1 MTEQSDNQAYSFY
14 HTAENHEATRI
25 LMSVYIPLYA
35 RCDTVLDI
43 GCGPGTFLELLRS
56 QNAAQSLIGID
67 NDQAMVKCCREKG
80 FDARFSRVQELS
92 LTVTEPV
99 DGIYAGHIIE
109 HLNGSE
115 ALDFITGCFAKL
127 NPGGVLVLRTPN
139 WGVPYVRDEGF
150 WLDLS
155 HIRPYPA
162 RLLDKLFVETGFV
175 NVKAFAEN
183 SGLHDTVA
191 IGVKSIN

>member
-14 HTAENHEATRI
+14 HTTENLEATRI
-25 LMSVYIPLYA
+25 LMSVYISLYA
-35 RCDTVLDI
+35 RCGTVLDI

-67 NDQAMVKCCREKG
+67 SDQAMVRCCREKG
-80 FDARFSRVQELS
+80 FDARLSRVQELHM
-92 LTVTEPV
+92 TVNETV

-115 ALDFITGCFAKL
+115 ALDFITVCFTKL
-127 NPGGVLVLRTPN
+127 NPGGILVLRTPN
-139 WGVPYVRDEGF
+139 WSVPYVRDEGF

-162 RLLDKLFVETGFV
+162 RLLDKMLAETGFV
-175 NVKAFAEN
+175 NVRTFAEN
-183 SGLHDTVA
+183 SGLHDVVA
-191 IGVKSIN
+191 IGVKNVD